1 MKLILT
7 QEVPGLGAAGDV
19 VEVKDGYGRNYL
31 LPRGFATAWTKGAA
45 RQIEQMRAARQAREI
60 ASVDQARALRDRIQ
74 AQVFV
79 LRQRAG
85 DTGRLFGAV
94 SAADIAAV
102 LSALAWTNGA
112 SEQAAA
118 TRAFT
123 YGAAQ
128 LKMIETPLALL
139 PDGIAALEL
148 LDHALDRLAAASLP
162 IKKRTLIA
170 AAHVIGHD
178 GTITPEEDELFR
190 AISAAL
196 DVPLPAAA

>member
-7 QEVPGLGAAGDV
+7 QEVPGFGAAGDV

-102 LSALAWTNGA
+102 LS
-112 SEQAAA
+112 EQ
-118 TRAFT
+118 
-123 YGAAQ
+123 G
-128 LKMIETPLALL
+128 IEV
-139 PDGIAALEL
+139 
-148 LDHALDRLAAASLP
+148 DRRRVRMGNP
-162 IKKRTLIA
+162 IKSVGDYKVSVRL
-170 AAHVIGHD
+170 H
-178 GTITPEEDELFR
+178 EDVD
-190 AISAAL
+190 A
-196 DVPLPAAA
+196 DVNIQVRPGK